1 MDGEV
6 TEPVPER
13 RWLPTSFR
21 TRIMLSA
28 VALAGVVTVLAGLG
42 IQLVLEVTA
51 SRDIE
56 RVLEDRA
63 DAVVTVVRSG
73 SDDGSLVPEDGLD
86 PGVALYDGRARLLSG
101 SLPAAARPKGPDLAR
116 DALADGGTR
125 TLELG
130 EDVRLRVVPLTTESG
145 KRAVVVVSEDLA
157 PYERSE
163 VYAFVTTTI
172 LGVLLIGLTA
182 LLARRITSQALAPV
196 TRMAERAEEW
206 SEHDLG
212 HRFAMGPPTNELA
225 ALGATLDHLLDR
237 VAHAIRSEQRLTSE
251 LAHELRTPLTT
262 IQGSADLALLRGV
275 DDPATREDLEQV
287 AASARELA
295 EVVTT
300 LLDLARDVQADGSCH
315 VADLREGIR
324 GLVPDGVALDDRTG
338 TSRARI
344 AAPRALVLRAL
355 APLVENAARHATSRV
370 TVTATD
376 AADAVL
382 VTVADDGPGMDEA
395 TRAALFRPGASSSGG
410 TGLGLAISRRV
421 ARSLGGDVLLDDTGD
436 AGRRGAVFA
445 LRLPLL

>member
-1 MDGEV
+1 MDGAV

-21 TRIMLSA
+21 TRIVLSA

-51 SRDIE
+51 ARDMN
-56 RVLEDRA
+56 RVLDDRA

-73 SDDGSLVPEDGLD
+73 SDDGTLVPEGGLD
-86 PGVALYDGRARLLSG
+86 PGVALYDGSARLLSG
-101 SLPAAARPKGPDLAR
+101 SLPAEGRAQGTDLAR
-116 DALADGGTR
+116 QALADGRSR
-125 TLELG
+125 TLDLG
-130 EDVRLRVVPLTTESG
+130 EDLRLRVVPLTTGSG
-145 KRAVVVVSEDLA
+145 DRVVVVVSEDTA

-163 VYAFVTTTI
+163 VYAFVATSV

-196 TRMAERAEEW
+196 ARMAERAEEW

-212 HRFAMGPPTNELA
+212 HRFAMGPPTNEIA

-275 DDPATREDLEQV
+275 DDHATREDLEQV

-300 LLDLARDVQADGSCH
+300 LLDLARDVQTDGSCH
-315 VADLREGIR
+315 VADLREGVR
-324 GLVPDGVALDDRTG
+324 GLVPDRVALEDRTDG
-338 TSRARI
+338 SRARV

-355 APLVENAARHATSRV
+355 APLVENAARHASTRV

-376 AADAVL
+376 APDAVL
-382 VTVADDGPGMDEA
+382 VAVADDGPGLDEA
-395 TRAALFRPGASSSGG
+395 TRAALFLPGASASGG

-421 ARSLGGDVLLDDTGD
+421 ARSLGGDVVLDDAGD
-436 AGRRGAVFA
+436 AAGPETVFV
-445 LRLPLL
+445 LRLPVL